1 MLTRWEVSV
10 MSKNKIMMVLLVLI
24 FSTILAVPV
33 HAAEVSKIQS
43 ASEVN
48 TENGNY
54 VLLPAII
61 LALILAVCGFYLGM
75 RYGKKIANKPDLL
88 KIEQVILK
96 YYGMRSEKP
105 LSPVK
110 ISKECEAI
118 FERAF
123 DFNANRAEMLN
134 SQKDQYG
141 VSVDPNRINSP
152 TLRPYLFQALYEKT
166 QYGQCIAFDA
176 GIDYLN
182 KCLNEKRSKH

>member
-1 MLTRWEVSV
+1 MA
-10 MSKNKIMMVLLVLI
+10 VLLMI
-24 FSTILAVPV
+24 ICFTILAVPV

-48 TENGNY
+48 METGNSA
-54 VLLPAII
+54 LLPAII
-61 LALILAVCGFYLGM
+61 VALVLAVCGFYLGM
-75 RYGKKIANKPDLL
+75 WYGKKIANKPDLL

-123 DFNANRAEMLN
+123 EFNANRAEMLK
-134 SQKDQYG
+134 SQKDQNG
-141 VSVDPNRINSP
+141 GSIDPNRINSP
-152 TLRPYLFQALYEKT
+152 NLRPYLFQALYEKT

-182 KCLNEKRSKH
+182 KCLSENRSKH